1 MCLSVN
7 YLMLR
12 SRLFQRRMLV
22 FLFALFC
29 LVCIGTSCRSS
40 SSGEGANAAKQY
52 WDKSVIQ
59 CGNSY
64 FGRQK
69 GYGIGTGFIGEF
81 KGFKY
86 SVDESPITES
96 DKLNGIEWKGTT
108 AMGCDA
114 NRVDSLFLSPWSDCR
129 GPNGALQS
137 AVALEKKNGRWYYHL
152 SPFDAG
158 IEADKYPSQLT
169 CGEVPMAVFSK

>member
-1 MCLSVN
+1 MSIGELSNAKVTFV
-7 YLMLR
+7 
-12 SRLFQRRMLV
+12 STPDVSFSV
-22 FLFALFC
+22 C
-29 LVCIGTSCRSS
+29 LVLPGLYWYIVSLQLVG
-40 SSGEGANAAKQY
+40 GGANAAKQY

-169 CGEVPMAVFSK
+169 CGEVPLAVF